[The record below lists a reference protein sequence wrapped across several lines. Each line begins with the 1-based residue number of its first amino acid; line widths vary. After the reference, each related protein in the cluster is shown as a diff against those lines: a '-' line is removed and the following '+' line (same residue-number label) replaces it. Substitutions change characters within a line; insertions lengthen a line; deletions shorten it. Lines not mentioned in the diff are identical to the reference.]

1 VIAAATMYMY
11 PYIAVLT
18 RAEGYALLGEPQVS
32 YLAPYTARQ
41 HPASPFV
48 ALTIP
53 CRVPQD
59 RESIRALLQ
68 DAQLNKTQVV
78 ILQQNPRVKPDH
90 CVMGLVSVRKIE
102 DDACQLAWKREPGEG
117 LGPGGIRQHYGQLC
131 EPKLPCVTSFH
142 NLLTKTLSLFYL

>member
-1 VIAAATMYMY
+1 MYMY

-41 HPASPFV
+41 HPASPFM
-48 ALTIP
+48 ALTAP
-53 CRVPQD
+53 CRIPQD
-59 RESIRALLQ
+59 CESIRALLQ
-68 DAQLNKTQVV
+68 DAELNGTQVV

-90 CVMGLVSVRKIE
+90 CVMGLVSVRDIE

-117 LGPGGIRQHYGQLC
+117 RGPGGTIQHYGQLC
-131 EPKLPCVTSFH
+131 EAKLSCFRSID
-142 NLLTKTLSLFYL
+142 NLLTGYCP